1 MNVKLIRMH
10 SGEDVIADLINNDSE
25 QLEVSN
31 PIVLVPGRD
40 GTVGFAPWSPVIHPD
55 VKSIRIKAGYVVYVT
70 EPNDD
75 VVNNY
80 NQIFSPLTLPQQQKG
95 LIL

>member
-1 MNVKLIRMH
+1 MQ
-10 SGEDVIADLINNDSE
+10 SGEDVIADLLRENETQMVIT
-25 QLEVSN
+25 N

-40 GTVGFAPWSPVIHPD
+40 GTVGFAPWSPVISPE
-55 VKSIRIKAGYVVYVT
+55 VKELTIRASYTVYVT